1 MNALRALILLAFV
14 GVLSIPFLLRA
25 AGVGSAADA
34 EASPGARGAKA
45 ERLIVVTPHIEQIR
59 IEFARAFSAWHQAKF
74 GAPVEMDYRTP
85 GGTTEILQ
93 LLQAQFTD
101 RIQSGRIKPDGAC
114 EPGVIDFDVM
124 FGGGSY
130 DHGRLKTGVKVKLRD
145 GTEASVPISTP
156 PRREDGGLG
165 LSTDALKQAFGAAT
179 VKQVAEYI
187 AGARGADRTRLDA
200 KRASEI
206 EKDLRRRFA
215 VAEGDDTTT
224 IPNLGIGAGYLYDPP
239 DAGKSPP
246 APPDPGQYWI
256 GTALS
261 GFGIIYNR
269 DRLAGLGNVP
279 EPVTFELLRDFRF
292 YNQLALADPRQSGSV
307 ATAYDSILNDAA
319 RTAHTA
325 GQDRAAGWA
334 HGWDTLRDIV
344 ANARYF
350 TSASTQPP
358 LDVSQGEAAAGIAID
373 FYGRYQAQALLAP
386 GQSADQS
393 RMGYVDP
400 AGAVYIDADPVSVLR
415 GGPNPVVARRF
426 VEFCLTPEA
435 QALWQFEPR
444 KGKAAASGESA
455 MGPWEY
461 RLRRLPVMRAMYDQN
476 GPSFAQLADR
486 VDPFAIASSASVQG
500 WRDGMIV
507 MFGCWIDA
515 GEDMRRAWRALN
527 EARAD
532 KTRTAADVAEMERLF
547 YAMPK
552 HMLKDGSEV
561 EFGPATYK
569 QISDDV
575 NRWRDPVRSTR
586 AKIAYTR
593 FFKDHWRRVVEM
605 GGR

>member
-25 AGVGSAADA
+25 AGVGGADGGGEGAAPA
-34 EASPGARGAKA
+34 PGGARP

-59 IEFARAFSAWHQAKF
+59 IEFARAFSAWHQAKH
-74 GAPVEMDYRTP
+74 GSPVEMDYRTP

-101 RIQSGRIKPDGAC
+101 RIQSGRIRPDGSC
-114 EPGVIDFDVM
+114 EAGVIDFDVM

-156 PRREDGGLG
+156 PAREGGGLG
-165 LSTDALKQAFGAAT
+165 LSTAALKQAFGEAT

-187 AGARGADRTRLDA
+187 AGRRAADRARLDA
-200 KRASEI
+200 RRADEL
-206 EKDLRRRFA
+206 EKELRRRFG
-215 VAEGDDTTT
+215 VQEGDDVTT
-224 IPNLGIGAGYLYDPP
+224 IPNIGIGAGYLFDPP
-239 DAGKSPP
+239 DAGKR
-246 APPDPGQYWI
+246 PPDPGQYWI

-269 DRLAGLGNVP
+269 DRLAGLGNAP
-279 EPVTFELLRDFRF
+279 EPVTFDLLRDFRF
-292 YNQLALADPRQSGSV
+292 FNQLALADPRQSGSV

-319 RTAHTA
+319 RAA
-325 GQDRAAGWA
+325 AAKGGAREAGWA
-334 HGWDTLRDIV
+334 HGWATLRDIV

-386 GQSADQS
+386 GQSAEHS

-435 QALWQFEPR
+435 QALWQFAPR
-444 KGKAAASGESA
+444 KGRPATGGADGL
-455 MGPWEY
+455 GPWEY
-461 RLRRLPVMRAMYDQN
+461 RLRRLPVMRAMYDPR
-476 GPSFAQLADR
+476 GPYYEHLADR
-486 VDPFAIASSASVQG
+486 VDPFEIASSATVQG

-527 EARAD
+527 LARAD
-532 KTRTAADVAEMERLF
+532 PGRSASDLAEMERLF
-547 YAMPK
+547 YAMPM
-552 HMLKDGSEV
+552 HTLMDGREV
-561 EFGPATYK
+561 EFGPATYR

-575 NRWRDPVRSTR
+575 NRWRDPVRGTR

-593 FFKDHWRRVVEM
+593 FFKENWRKVADM